1 MPVIID
7 GTNGVTFPNSTIQA
21 SAGQVL
27 QVVQGTTT
35 VSVTSSTTSYAD
47 TGLTATITPK
57 FATSKILV
65 LISHTNNYKTS
76 GSSGNGLFLNL
87 CRNGSQI
94 IQFASELNYTATAT
108 GNYFASCFNYQ
119 DSPATTS
126 ATTYK
131 TQFKN
136 QAAASNVG
144 VQANGNMS
152 TITLM
157 EIAG

>member
-1 MPVIID
+1 MALILSGDTGVPASGMPTGSVI
-7 GTNGVTFPNSTIQA
+7 
-21 SAGQVL
+21 

-35 VSVTSSTTSYAD
+35 TSATNSTTTYAD
-47 TGLTATITPK
+47 TGLTATITP
-57 FATSKILV
+57 TSSSSKILV
-65 LISHTNNYKTS
+65 VISHTNNYKTV

-94 IQFASELNYTATAT
+94 IQFASELNYTASVSA
-108 GNYFASCFNYQ
+108 NYFASCFNYQ

-136 QAAASNVG
+136 AVAASTVG
-144 VQANGNMS
+144 VQANDNMS

-157 EIAG
+157 EIKA